1 MWGSRPARAALV
13 LAAGLLAVLVGPGL
27 AQDGP
32 PQASPAPLDASG
44 FEALTEGRIMG
55 HFVYGT
61 RYGAERYLPGRKV
74 IWADAE
80 GCMSG
85 RWEPRGPLICF
96 IYSDGLPD
104 RCWLYTQDAEGMVAR
119 FNGDPAEP
127 EVLLRPE
134 PGPLQCPGEAP
145 TA

>member
-1 MWGSRPARAALV
+1 MRHLALF
-13 LAAGLLAVLVGPGL
+13 ALLC
-27 AQDGP
+27 
-32 PQASPAPLDASG
+32 ASPALAEDANSLDASR

-55 HFVYGT
+55 HFVYGE

-85 RWEPRGPLICF
+85 RWEPRGALICF
-96 IYSDGLPD
+96 IYDDGLPD
-104 RCWLYTQDAEGMVAR
+104 RCWLYAPDGTGPDGTGMVAR
-119 FNGDPAEP
+119 YNGDPTEP

-134 PGPLQCPGEAP
+134 PGPLECPGEAP